1 MPDMSEERSP
11 DAEDSSLAGWEIL
24 SVVSSLLIAEWVIL
38 SFVGNSKLVTAIP
51 VGLAVFFMILSH
63 RLRGETIR
71 DIGFRLDNFSQ
82 GIKWLLL
89 PTLLAGTLILLA
101 GWVSGGLRFSV
112 APSRPRFLLLP
123 LWALVQQY
131 VTQGFVNRRA
141 QTWLAPGMRSVLVV
155 AVVFSLLH
163 LPNLPLAGV
172 TFLGGLLWAAG
183 YQRVPNVFAPALSH
197 AFVSF
202 LMAFCFPPSWLNSLR
217 VGFKYF
223 H

>member
-1 MPDMSEERSP
+1 MEQEISRDGEN
-11 DAEDSSLAGWEIL
+11 SSLAGWEIL
-24 SVVSSLLIAEWVIL
+24 SVVSSLVIAEWVVL
-38 SFVGNSKLVTAIP
+38 AFVGNSKLVVAIP
-51 VGLAVFFMILSH
+51 VVLAFAFMFLSH

-71 DIGFRLDNFSQ
+71 EIGFRLDNFLQ
-82 GIKWLLL
+82 AVKWLLL
-89 PTLLAGTLILLA
+89 PTVLAAILVLLA
-101 GWVSGGLRFSV
+101 GWASGGVRFNLAS
-112 APSRPRFLLLP
+112 SRPRFLLLP

-141 QTWLAPGMRSVLVV
+141 QIWVGGGMQSVLVV

-172 TFLGGLLWAAG
+172 TFLGGVLWAAA

-197 AFVSF
+197 AFLSF
-202 LMAFCFPPSWLNSLR
+202 LMAFCFPSSWLNSLR

-223 H
+223 R

>member
-1 MPDMSEERSP
+1 MSAEMNSA
-11 DAEDSSLAGWEIL
+11 AEDRSLAGWEIL

-38 SFVGNSKLVTAIP
+38 SFVGNSKLVAAVP
-51 VGLAVFFMILSH
+51 VGLAFIFMCLSH

-71 DIGFRLDNFSQ
+71 EIGFRLDNFSQ
-82 GIKWLLL
+82 AVKWLLL
-89 PTLLAGTLILLA
+89 PTLLAGTLIVLA
-101 GWVSGGLRFSV
+101 GWVSGGLRFNL

-141 QTWLAPGMRSVLVV
+141 QIWLGRGMPSVLIV

-163 LPNLPLAGV
+163 LPNLPLAGA
-172 TFLGGLLWAAG
+172 TFLGSLLWAAG
-183 YQRVPNVFAPALSH
+183 YQRVRNVFAPALSH
-197 AFVSF
+197 AFLSF
-202 LMAFCFPPSWLNSLR
+202 LIAFCFPPSWLNSLR

-223 H
+223 N